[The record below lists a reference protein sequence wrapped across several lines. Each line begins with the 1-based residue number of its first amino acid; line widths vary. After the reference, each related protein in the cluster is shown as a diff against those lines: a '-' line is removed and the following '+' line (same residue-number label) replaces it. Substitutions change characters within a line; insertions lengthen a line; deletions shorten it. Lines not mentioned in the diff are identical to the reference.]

1 MSLNKSR
8 KRLIRKYRGYYN
20 GRLLGLKIKTADDK
34 EWTILSPKVE
44 EVDPDS
50 MVMEAG
56 VIDASVLSCD
66 GISLANKEITISCNI
81 SKKGFQKM
89 KKILLVMVCYD
100 GLTKFYLHTIRT
112 GLALWFDLGQC
123 DIF

>member
-66 GISLANKEITISCNI
+66 GISLANKEITISFGF
-81 SKKGFQKM
+81 SKKGNRK
-89 KKILLVMVCYD
+89 L
-100 GLTKFYLHTIRT
+100 RE
-112 GLALWFDLGQC
+112 ALRGY
-123 DIF
+123 

>member
-1 MSLNKSR
+1 MSLNKTR

-34 EWTILSPKVE
+34 KWTILSPTVE
-44 EVDPDS
+44 DFDPDS

-56 VIDASVLSCD
+56 VIDASVLSGN
-66 GISLANKEITISCNI
+66 GITLENKEITISCNI

-89 KKILLVMVCYD
+89 KKILFGNGVL
-100 GLTKFYLHTIRT
+100 
-112 GLALWFDLGQC
+112 
-123 DIF
+123 

>member
-20 GRLLGLKIKTADDK
+20 SRLLGLKIKTADDK
-34 EWTILSPKVE
+34 EWTILSPTVKDF
-44 EVDPDS
+44 DPDS

-66 GISLANKEITISCNI
+66 GIGLANKEITVSFGL
-81 SKKGFQKM
+81 SKKGNRK
-89 KKILLVMVCYD
+89 LREVLRGY
-100 GLTKFYLHTIRT
+100 
-112 GLALWFDLGQC
+112 
-123 DIF
+123 